1 MPTLKQNALVALP
14 FFPEESYQTFRHPAA
29 DDVWESLAIL
39 SPRDKLVPIII
50 QRTPAATPSKIYL
63 CAAEAKVALDIT
75 LLVGGGSTA
84 TIDGKGW
91 FYNSG
96 ATLGASECPKVAGTG
111 SNPIAWGASSGD
123 QTIDEFIATYPYVY
137 LDIQIGTSRF
147 FSELLYMA
155 DVPEFPELTDGC
167 GNFAYVRLE
176 AITACNIGTYFPAEL
191 DVNNTVYIKNGGD
204 LKSITH
210 GSDTISFHGKLVNVA
225 DNKFPDLPERGPIY
239 TNEWDMFSVNSDTQ
253 IQFSFDNGPE
263 ASLVNV
269 TEQVH
274 GALDSQK
281 YKDMS
286 MMAFHTYAANGVD
299 DLRSISA
306 YALEG
311 KQAWKVR
318 DTDGTPYESGASR
331 ILPLPMRWIGS
342 DWRWPSASA
351 RTTGWVVS
359 CSWMA

>member
-111 SNPIAWGASSGD
+111 SNPITWGAPSGD

-137 LDIQIGTSRF
+137 LDIQIGASRF

-191 DVNNTVYIKNGGD
+191 DVNNTVYIKNGGVYAPQYRVD
-204 LKSITH
+204 RVVAEDGNGEESPLWVKFKKIYNVTLYCPES
-210 GSDTISFHGKLVNVA
+210 VA
-225 DNKFPDLPERGPIY
+225 D
-239 TNEWDMFSVNSDTQ
+239 WA
-253 IQFSFDNGPE
+253 
-263 ASLVNV
+263 ASLVLYRNDGDATLKVHDEHGHLYEAIVENV
-269 TEQVH
+269 TVQWPDT
-274 GALDSQK
+274 L
-281 YKDMS
+281 
-286 MMAFHTYAANGVD
+286 N
-299 DLRSISA
+299 SIVA
-306 YALEG
+306 EVNLEFSIEAVT
-311 KQAWKVR
+311 Q
-318 DTDGTPYESGASR
+318 
-331 ILPLPMRWIGS
+331 
-342 DWRWPSASA
+342 
-351 RTTGWVVS
+351 TG
-359 CSWMA
+359 CC